1 MQLPDSIRATIARE
15 FGSSQ
20 AAAVELMLPS
30 ENHLAPNPPYERVL
44 LAIIG
49 LADGVVDD
57 IAVYCRAAIADWRD
71 VLYWWETPELA
82 AEGARHM
89 QERLEDDD
97 E

>member
-1 MQLPDSIRATIARE
+1 MNNPEKVTIERE
-15 FGSSQ
+15 K
-20 AAAVELMLPS
+20 A
-30 ENHLAPNPPYERVL
+30 
-44 LAIIG
+44 
-49 LADGVVDD
+49 VVDD